1 MRHILAYRAT
11 LAAGYDHLMADAQDK
26 KLMLART
33 QALLDAGRMADA
45 EAGFRTL
52 LAHDNEDWSA
62 LVGLAAIA
70 LQSGDLQEA
79 VLRYSGLVERDPVF
93 AEGFYKRGNAYNRL
107 GKFTAALGDYDRAV
121 ALDPA
126 HARASCNRG
135 TVLERLERWPEA
147 LASYDRALA
156 LNPRDALSHF
166 NRATVLRV
174 LDRPEQALAAYD
186 QAITMDSNY
195 VAAYV
200 NRGRLLQTLSRPAEA
215 AASYAR
221 ALELDPLPAASP
233 AGAPA
238 RPLRPEQ
245 VFLLGLKRNMQIQ
258 ICDWTGIEAD
268 VARIAAGLRAGLP
281 LIQPFPALALLDDPE
296 LQREAAAAWLREE
309 CRPEP
314 IPEPMPM
321 RARGSKV
328 RIGYFSPDFRIHP
341 LAELTAGLF
350 ESHDRTRFEV
360 TAFAF
365 GPETRDVMRTRLQ
378 GAFDRWV
385 DLDKKTDREAALL
398 ARDLGIDIAVDLAG
412 FTEHSRLAIFAL
424 RVAPLQMSYLGY
436 PGTTGADFMDYLIA
450 DPTVVPP
457 AQRPHY
463 VEKLIYLPSFQANDS
478 KRRIAEREFRR
489 DQLALPAIGFV
500 YCCFNSAYKILP
512 DMFACWMR
520 ILARVPG
527 SVLLLYADR
536 EESRRNLRQQA
547 QLRSVNPD
555 RIVFAGRLPPEEYRA
570 RYRSVDLFLD
580 TLPFNAGT
588 TASDALWAGLP
599 LLTCAG
605 SAFAARMAASLLQTL
620 GLPELIAATLT
631 EYEDIAVRLAEQ
643 PAQLANLRQR
653 LAHNRVTTPLFDTQA
668 FTRHLESGFTSAW
681 QRHLD
686 GLPPADIRIDPS
698 S

>member
-26 KLMLART
+26 RSMRARA
-33 QALLDAGRMADA
+33 QALLDEGRLADA
-45 EAGFRTL
+45 AAGFRTL
-52 LAHDNEDWSA
+52 LAQDVEDWTA
-62 LVGLAAIA
+62 LVGLASIA
-70 LQSGDLQEA
+70 LQSGDLQDA
-79 VLRYSGLVERDPVF
+79 VQRFSGLVERDPVF

-107 GKFTAALGDYDRAV
+107 GKLTAALADYDRAV

-126 HARASCNRG
+126 HARAFCNRG
-135 TVLERLERWPEA
+135 TVLERFERWPEA
-147 LASYDRALA
+147 LASYDQALA
-156 LNPRDALSHF
+156 LNPRDAFSHF
-166 NRATVLRV
+166 NRAAVLRV
-174 LDRPEQALAAYD
+174 LDRREQALAAYD
-186 QAITMDSNY
+186 QAIAMDSNY

-200 NRGRLLQTLSRPAEA
+200 NRGRLLQSLSRPAEA
-215 AASYAR
+215 AASYGR
-221 ALELDPLPAASP
+221 ALVLDPLPSSP
-233 AGAPA
+233 PTGVPVA
-238 RPLRPEQ
+238 PLRPAQ

-268 VARIAAGLRAGLP
+268 REHLAAGLRAGLP

-296 LQREAAAAWLREE
+296 LQRAAAAAWIREE
-309 CRPEP
+309 CHPEP
-314 IPEPMPM
+314 IPQPIPI
-321 RARGSKV
+321 RARGSKL

-360 TAFAF
+360 MAFAF
-365 GPETRDVMRTRLQ
+365 GPDTRDAMRTRLR

-385 DLDKKTDREAALL
+385 DVHDKTDRQAALL
-398 ARDLGIDIAVDLAG
+398 ARDLGVDIAVDLAG

-424 RVAPLQMSYLGY
+424 RAAPLQVSFLGY
-436 PGTTGADFMDYLIA
+436 PGTTGADFMDYLVA
-450 DPTVVPP
+450 DHTVVPD

-463 VEKLIYLPSFQANDS
+463 AERLIYLPSFQANDS
-478 KRRIAEREFRR
+478 KRRIAERVFRR
-489 DQLALPAIGFV
+489 DELGLPASGFV
-500 YCCFNSAYKILP
+500 YCCFNSTYKILP

-520 ILARVPG
+520 ILVRVPG

-536 EESRRNLRQQA
+536 EETRRNLCQQA
-547 QLRSVNPD
+547 QMRGVNPD
-555 RIVFAGRLPPEEYRA
+555 RIFFAGRLPPEEYRA
-570 RYRSVDLFLD
+570 QYRSMDLFLD

-620 GLPELIAATLT
+620 GLPELVASTLG
-631 EYEDIAVRLAEQ
+631 EYEEIAVRLAQQ
-643 PAQLANLRQR
+643 PAQLADLRQR
-653 LAHNRVTTPLFDTQA
+653 LAQNRISTPLFDTQA
-668 FTRHLESGFTSAW
+668 FTRDLESGFMRAW

-686 GLPPADIRIDPS
+686 GLPPADIRIDRSP
-698 S
+698 